1 MKKSYYSLF
10 LFISLASI
18 FCYVVFAN
26 NIPPFSLLERSYIN
40 KFKQLRKEFL
50 QEVTQIE
57 KNIYENFLSHP
68 HNLSLIRN
76 IIKGSIKAD
85 SDISFT
91 KNKRLLNFTLMDDQ
105 QKILYQIKQQNNPLI
120 KNFDFSKKNIIN
132 ENSLIFQIPFEEMD
146 AKVTLFFELDTSS
159 FLEKTL
165 THLNEYKKI
174 SILRFPNLLIL
185 ETDKQSRHLNPTKLN
200 EIIKNELKKCQTIKR
215 ICNVYISA
223 LQKRLLIDRG
233 DFFNFSIGFLYPS
246 NLFDIPSLSII
257 IFIILFFLI
266 IFSIYIILIKP
277 QKKKPIPTIASL
289 PSPTNTHQWMKEI
302 NFNVDDYQNQKSEN
316 QKDDFYEEI
325 DSSNKIDQNKNF
337 NLTPQEIIEVE
348 TKIDPNK
355 IPDFK
360 EEDIPS
366 EKEDNDED
374 IPVVNDETYSQ
385 AVHHSNNKEITELHQ
400 EINRDIE
407 NEKEALVSN
416 EVNDNKSD
424 HDLIDVPEITYE
436 TIPKISNNL
445 SNKEL
450 DNILDKENQDERN
463 KDNETQEM
471 ISSSQIK
478 NKYHDFSF
486 DIAKSFFPQ
495 LKINEAENLLKE
507 FSHANSLLLLKLEN
521 NVYKCEEGLFND
533 PETINRCKISED
545 SYIITQYLKHKK
557 GILIQNNKKNLSL
570 IKPWF
575 SKKDLEKINLVFIFP
590 LNHKNQ
596 DYIFILY

>member
-10 LFISLASI
+10 LFISLALI
-18 FCYVVFAN
+18 FWYIVFAN

-40 KFKQLRKEFL
+40 KFKQLKKEFL

-57 KNIYENFLSHP
+57 KNIYEDFLSHP

-76 IIKGSIKAD
+76 IIKGSIKPD

-91 KNKRLLNFTLMDDQ
+91 KNKRLLDFIIMDDQ

-132 ENSLIFQIPFEEMD
+132 ENTSILQIPFEEIN

-165 THLNEYKKI
+165 TYLNEHKKI
-174 SILRFPNLLIL
+174 SVLRFPNLLIL
-185 ETDKQSRHLNPTKLN
+185 ETDKQSRRLNPTKLN
-200 EIIKNELKKCQTIKR
+200 KIIKDELKKCQTIKR
-215 ICNVYISA
+215 ICNIYISV

-246 NLFDIPSLSII
+246 NLFDIPSLSIVV
-257 IFIILFFLI
+257 FIILFFLI
-266 IFSIYIILIKP
+266 IFSICIILIKP
-277 QKKKPIPTIASL
+277 QKKKPISTMASL

-302 NFNVDDYQNQKSEN
+302 DFNVDDYQNQKDN
-316 QKDDFYEEI
+316 LIHEEI
-325 DSSNKIDQNKNF
+325 DSSH
-337 NLTPQEIIEVE
+337 
-348 TKIDPNK
+348 KIDPDK
-355 IPDFK
+355 IPDFE

-366 EKEDNDED
+366 EKEDSDEG

-407 NEKEALVSN
+407 SEKETLVSN
-416 EVNDNKSD
+416 EVDDNKSD
-424 HDLIDVPEITYE
+424 HDLIDIPEIIDE

-445 SNKEL
+445 SDKKL
-450 DNILDKENQDERN
+450 DNILDKEDQGKEN
-463 KDNETQEM
+463 KDNETQET

-486 DIAKSFFPQ
+486 NIVKSFFPQ
-495 LKINEAENLLKE
+495 LKISEAENLLKE
-507 FSHANSLLLLKLEN
+507 FPHANSLLLLKLEN
-521 NVYKCEEGLFND
+521 NVYKCKEGLFSN
-533 PETINRCKISED
+533 PETISQCKIAED
-545 SYIITQYLKHKK
+545 SHIITQYLKHKK

-575 SKKDLEKINLVFIFP
+575 SKKDIEKINLVFIFP